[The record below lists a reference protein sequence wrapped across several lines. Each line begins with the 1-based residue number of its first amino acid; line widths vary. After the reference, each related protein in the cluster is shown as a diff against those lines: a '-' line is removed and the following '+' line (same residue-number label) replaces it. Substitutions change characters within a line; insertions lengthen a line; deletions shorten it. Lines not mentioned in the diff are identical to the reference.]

1 MFKNI
6 FSLTLLVSFIIS
18 LSSAN
23 AVGKTQAPDLFDYAD
38 VPHTT
43 NKTLPPKAVKGRNH
57 SVNINTD
64 LLDLDTLTLNLF
76 DDVVVTAIL
85 DRLVDNQGSK
95 TWIGHVEGEQDS
107 EVFLTLRGNT
117 MSGNV
122 QIGDKTYEIE
132 FKGNNQHD
140 ITQVDPDKNP
150 KHSHSKQ
157 PEDFLATGGQ
167 IDTTAAATAPTT
179 SAATAGTS
187 LMCWWLI
194 PRKQKTTPQ
203 VRPASKP
210 K

>member
-1 MFKNI
+1 
-6 FSLTLLVSFIIS
+6 
-18 LSSAN
+18 
-23 AVGKTQAPDLFDYAD
+23 
-38 VPHTT
+38 
-43 NKTLPPKAVKGRNH
+43 
-57 SVNINTD
+57 
-64 LLDLDTLTLNLF
+64 
-76 DDVVVTAIL
+76 
-85 DRLVDNQGSK
+85 
-95 TWIGHVEGEQDS
+95 
-107 EVFLTLRGNT
+107 

>member
-38 VPHTT
+38 VPQTT

-95 TWIGHVEGEQDS
+95 TWIGH
-107 EVFLTLRGNT
+107 RRRR
-117 MSGNV
+117 
-122 QIGDKTYEIE
+122 
-132 FKGNNQHD
+132 
-140 ITQVDPDKNP
+140 
-150 KHSHSKQ
+150 
-157 PEDFLATGGQ
+157 TGF
-167 IDTTAAATAPTT
+167 
-179 SAATAGTS
+179 
-187 LMCWWLI
+187 
-194 PRKQKTTPQ
+194 
-203 VRPASKP
+203 
-210 K
+210 